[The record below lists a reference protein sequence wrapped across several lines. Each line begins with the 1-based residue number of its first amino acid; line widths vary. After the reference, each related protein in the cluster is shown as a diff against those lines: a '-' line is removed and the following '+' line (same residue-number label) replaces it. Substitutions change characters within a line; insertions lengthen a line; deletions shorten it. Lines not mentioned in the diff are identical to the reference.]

1 MTDILIALGVKADE
15 TLGREESH
23 ANMMKGFKQSKYKFP
38 MVLKRGLPAMFKKQ
52 ITVTSLGNLVAEP
65 PDANNPKY
73 HNEETIFPIGYTSSC
88 YFDDFQNRDN
98 NERIQYFNEIL
109 NSTTKDGPV
118 FRVSVLDNEN
128 KFKTVALG
136 NSPSSVWLK
145 VL

>member
-1 MTDILIALGVKADE
+1 
-15 TLGREESH
+15 
-23 ANMMKGFKQSKYKFP
+23 
-38 MVLKRGLPAMFKKQ
+38 MFKKQ
-52 ITVTSLGNLVAEP
+52 ITVTSLGNMVAEP
-65 PDANNPKY
+65 LDANKPKY
-73 HNEETIFPIGYTSSC
+73 HNEETIFPIGFTSSC

-136 NSPSSVWLK
+136 KSPSSVWLK
-145 VL
+145 VFNMIQGANSQKDINGDAISNPKAWDL